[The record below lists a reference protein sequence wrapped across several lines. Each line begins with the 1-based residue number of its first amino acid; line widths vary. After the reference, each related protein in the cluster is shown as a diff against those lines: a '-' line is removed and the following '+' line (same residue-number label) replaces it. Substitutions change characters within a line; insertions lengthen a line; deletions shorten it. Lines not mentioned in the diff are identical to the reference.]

1 MLVRYAVLKNP
12 IARTFCNSNGA
23 PALKLEWDVQLTS
36 VCMLSNSTTAMA
48 VWEAANGT
56 TVEYSPAVVDEVRRL
71 AVDGFMA
78 FGHGG
83 LEVGGVLYGARDGNR
98 VSVLASAELPCEHAL
113 GPGFALSGNDRQT
126 LARLLEPPD
135 GLQTVGWYRAHTRKS
150 LDLDVSDRDLFNQF
164 LAKEKII
171 GLVLKPTHRG
181 PSWAALYLRETT
193 GEILPS
199 APREFTIE
207 PLGRQAGVP
216 VEPEPVAEAEAST
229 ALAIAAEPEAPVVIV
244 SDQAVVASIHR
255 NGVPQLPF
263 RRPRYRLRRAALAAV
278 MLGIAAAAVYYWSR
292 PSRNLELEAYAIAPG
307 QVRIEWNHRSLP
319 IVDAATAVLQIR
331 DGESVATIPLDA
343 NQLRSSSITYEQSSG
358 HITVRLRVERRQRG
372 AAAAEE
378 SIEFVGPAEPR
389 AATAVA
395 ETPAVAKDAPPLDT
409 AAPPIPFEALATAPA
424 QSRTE
429 VRDQVRNDVRDH
441 VQNDQR
447 NRQPVEL
454 PKERTPSEA
463 AAPVGKREFRVS
475 LPQRNTPPP
484 AVLLAPPPA
493 PAVATGEPVLPDFL
507 PQAPAA
513 PKPISRPYSGPRSG
527 RLIWTGELG
536 RRGVVEIEGARAS
549 IGTLTGSLSGVPV
562 VVRVWPAEF
571 TRDGLAVYTG
581 NTAERGRKE
590 PPSKATGWNPV
601 NFQFDPVRAQELVV
615 LEAPNRVNDFNR
627 LVLRNDARACP
638 IIVVDWTVQ

>member
-1 MLVRYAVLKNP
+1 
-12 IARTFCNSNGA
+12 
-23 PALKLEWDVQLTS
+23 
-36 VCMLSNSTTAMA
+36 
-48 VWEAANGT
+48 
-56 TVEYSPAVVDEVRRL
+56 
-71 AVDGFMA
+71 MA

-207 PLGRQAGVP
+207 PLGRQADVP

-244 SDQAVVASIHR
+244 SDEAVVTSIHR

-263 RRPRYRLRRAALAAV
+263 RRPRYQLRRAALAAAA
-278 MLGIAAAAVYYWSR
+278 LGIAAAAIYYWSR
-292 PSRNLELEAYAIAPG
+292 PPRNYWSRPPRNLALAAYAIAPG
-307 QVRIEWNHRSLP
+307 QVRIEWDHRSLP
-319 IVDAATAVLQIR
+319 VLDSASAVLQIR
-331 DGESVATIPLDA
+331 DGGSGVTIPLDA
-343 NQLRSSSITYEQSSG
+343 NQLRSSSITYTQSSG
-358 HITVRLRVERRQRG
+358 HITVRLHVERQRG
-372 AAAAEE
+372 AAPAEE
-378 SIEFVGPAEPR
+378 SIEFVGAPEPQPPLEAANIPA
-389 AATAVA
+389 
-395 ETPAVAKDAPPLDT
+395 AKDTPPSQT
-409 AAPPIPFEALATAPA
+409 SAPPIPPEATATPTA
-424 QSRTE
+424 T
-429 VRDQVRNDVRDH
+429 VRDQVRKPGRDK
-441 VQNDQR
+441 VGNNKRD
-447 NRQPVEL
+447 RQQVEL
-454 PKERTPSEA
+454 PKEAIPSGEA
-463 AAPVGKREFRVS
+463 YAAKRKFQIS
-475 LPQRNTPPP
+475 LPRQSTPPP
-484 AVLLAPPPA
+484 AVAVLVAPPPA
-493 PAVATGEPVLPDFL
+493 PPVASGEAVLPGFL
-507 PQAPAA
+507 PPAPPP
-513 PKPISRPYSGPRSG
+513 PKPISKPYSGPRSG

-536 RRGVVEIEGARAS
+536 RRGVVEIEGTRAS
-549 IGTLTGSLSGVPV
+549 IGSLSGSLSGLPAVLHI
-562 VVRVWPAEF
+562 WPAEF

-581 NTAERGRKE
+581 NNAERGRKE
-590 PPSKATGWNPV
+590 PASKLTGWNPV
-601 NFQFDPVRAQELVV
+601 NFQFDPVRAGELVV
-615 LEAPNRVNDFNR
+615 LEAPNRVNGFNR

-638 IIVVDWTVQ
+638 IIVVDWTAQ